1 MKHLTSADIRKATG
15 LSRASISRKAPQEI
29 PGAFRVDGVHFA
41 FRDCPELREW
51 IKEQKQ
57 KRNRLRSPSLEVVES
72 PAITTAILGARKFYA
87 ACWRLI
93 QSGRLQPA
101 AEVIATMQGILR
113 ELEVEIEGAELPP
126 DERRDPERRLI
137 DQLMSAALSTKPSQ
151 TATRSK
157 RTKAKP

>member
-1 MKHLTSADIRKATG
+1 MRHLTSADIRKATG

-51 IKEQKQ
+51 MKEQKQ
-57 KRNRLRSPSLEVVES
+57 KRNRLRSPSLAMVES
-72 PAITTAILGARKFYA
+72 PAMTSAILGARKFYA
-87 ACWRLI
+87 GCWRLI

-101 AEVIATMQGILR
+101 AEVIATMQEILR
-113 ELEVEIEGAELPP
+113 ELEVEIESAELPP

-137 DQLMSAALSTKPSQ
+137 DHLMIAALSTKPLKIQ
-151 TATRSK
+151 PRS
-157 RTKAKP
+157 RGRKAKP